1 MGTNAAPQ
9 IANAYLHVI
18 VYEYEYIK
26 RLIEQGDT
34 ESLKRLKDTFPYQDD
49 LIVFNDFNLLH
60 NVLEDIY
67 PKEMIV
73 NNTNIS
79 ARKCCYLDLT
89 ISIYQ
94 GKFRVTLYDK
104 RKDYNFKVITYPFL
118 DGNVPNN
125 LTYGIF
131 ISQLVRLARVN
142 STLKGFKDCVT
153 ELLGKLVEQ
162 GFKLAA
168 LRNKFVKFYKSRL
181 NIWGKYG
188 RNIYDKFIEMFQSPN
203 NIL

>member
-1 MGTNAAPQ
+1 MGTNAALQ
-9 IANAYLHVI
+9 IANAYLH

-34 ESLKRLKDTFPYQDD
+34 ESLKRLKDTFRYQDD

-73 NNTNIS
+73 NNINIS

-94 GKFRVTLYDK
+94 GKFRVSTLYDK

-125 LTYGIF
+125 LSYGVF
-131 ISQLVRLARVN
+131 ISQLKVVATIWN
-142 STLKGFKDCVT
+142 
-153 ELLGKLVEQ
+153 
-162 GFKLAA
+162 
-168 LRNKFVKFYKSRL
+168 L
-181 NIWGKYG
+181 N
-188 RNIYDKFIEMFQSPN
+188 PAVV
-203 NIL
+203 